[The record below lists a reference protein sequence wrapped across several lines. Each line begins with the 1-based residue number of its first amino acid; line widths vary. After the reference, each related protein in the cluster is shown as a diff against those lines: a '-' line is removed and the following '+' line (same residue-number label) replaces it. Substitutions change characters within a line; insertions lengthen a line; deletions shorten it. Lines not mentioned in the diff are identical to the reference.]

1 MEVCEFF
8 DINPYEL
15 ISSGSMLMAASDGN
29 GLVRALRAADIP
41 AVCVGKVTA
50 GNDRVIVS
58 GEERRFLEPP
68 KADELYK
75 VVG

>member
-1 MEVCEFF
+1 M
-8 DINPYEL
+8 
-15 ISSGSMLMAASDGN
+15 
-29 GLVRALRAADIP
+29 RALRAAVIP
-41 AVCVGKVTA
+41 AACVGKVTA
-50 GNDRVIVS
+50 GNARVIVS